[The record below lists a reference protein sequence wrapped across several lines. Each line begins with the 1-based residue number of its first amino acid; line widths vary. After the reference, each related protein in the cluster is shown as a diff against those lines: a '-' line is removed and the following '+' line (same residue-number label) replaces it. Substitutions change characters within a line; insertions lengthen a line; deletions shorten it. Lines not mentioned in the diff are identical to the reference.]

1 MSCKTVDSKV
11 MLLPDQL
18 KHLFSVC
25 LPARFHT
32 TLFDKAPEKIQIKL
46 IPKKLLGI
54 SL

>member
-25 LPARFHT
+25 LPA